1 MPIHLKQTHS
11 DWLDL
16 QQVFISQSS
25 DAALFRAFFE
35 HAHTPLLIV
44 DDDLQVLEA
53 NATASHILGLDS
65 GSPNDLLSGF
75 WSISA
80 TAVLRMIEGVKR
92 RRPVS
97 PVSARTSADLL
108 VEVDAFL
115 IEGDGAAAMG
125 VIVTDRSSI
134 DEAQRQLKDQE
145 ERYRSL
151 FEWAPVAM
159 REEDFTA
166 VGLWLGRLRAEGV
179 MDLAA
184 HMDDHPEDVERAIM
198 SIRTSRVN
206 AATVDL
212 LKAPSALAITR
223 GFREDELTPQVLGS
237 FKDQFLTLWNGD
249 TDHQAD
255 FVGVN
260 FIGQPFE
267 CRLWWKVPRTAAGR
281 DLSRVAVSL
290 LDLTQLRAT
299 ERRLERLVADKDRFI
314 ASVSHELRTP
324 LSAVLGLSEELATNW
339 ERFEEG
345 ELRELTGLIAAQS
358 ADLALLVEDLLVAAN
373 LDAGRVAISGAV
385 VDLKELAARAL
396 ADCQRSNPSVDSV
409 EILGPTTL
417 AFADPVRTRQII
429 RNLITNAVRYGGDEV
444 AVNVGASNRPYVAV
458 IDNGEGIA
466 LEHRESIFVAY
477 FQAETQERI
486 LGSLGLG
493 LSIARELAR
502 RMDGDLSYCYE
513 DSRSSF
519 RLDLPQA

>member
-1 MPIHLKQTHS
+1 MYLSP
-11 DWLDL
+11 
-16 QQVFISQSS
+16 SS

-35 HAHTPLLIV
+35 HANTPLLIINE
-44 DDDLQVLEA
+44 DLQILKA
-53 NATASHILGLDS
+53 NAAAGEILSLD
-65 GSPNDLLSGF
+65 GHSPADLLSGF
-75 WSISA
+75 WQVSA

-92 RRPVS
+92 KIPVS

-115 IEGDGAAAMG
+115 IGDGGAAALG
-125 VIVTDRSSI
+125 VILSDRSSV
-134 DEAQRQLKDQE
+134 DDAQRQLKDQE

-159 REEDFTA
+159 REEDFSA
-166 VGLWLGRLRAEGV
+166 VGVWLDRLRARGV
-179 MDLAA
+179 SDLAA
-184 HMDDHPEDVERAIM
+184 FMDDHPDDVERAIM

-212 LKAPSALAITR
+212 LKAPSVLAILR
-223 GFREDELTPQVLGS
+223 GFRSDELTPQVLGA

-260 FIGQPFE
+260 FVGQPFE
-267 CRLWWKVPRTAAGR
+267 CRLRWTVPRSVRGR

-299 ERRLERLVADKDRFI
+299 ERGLERLVEDKDRFI

-324 LSAVLGLSEELATNW
+324 LSTVFGLSEELSTNW
-339 ERFEEG
+339 EGFEED
-345 ELRELTGLIAAQS
+345 ERRELIGLVAAQS

-373 LDAGRVAISGAV
+373 LDAGRVSINGAV
-385 VDLKELAARAL
+385 IDLNELAAKAL
-396 ADCQRSNPSVDSV
+396 ADCQRSNSDLDSI
-409 EILGPTTL
+409 EISGPTTP
-417 AFADPVRTRQII
+417 AFADSARTRQII
-429 RNLITNAVRYGGDEV
+429 RNLITNAIRYGGDVITIEIGDHGQPYL
-444 AVNVGASNRPYVAV
+444 AVV
-458 IDNGEGIA
+458 DNGEGVA
-466 LEHRESIFVAY
+466 LEHREAIFVPY

-493 LSIARELAR
+493 LSISRELAK
-502 RMDGDLSYCYE
+502 RMDGDLSYAYK
-513 DSRSSF
+513 SARSIF
-519 RLDLPQA
+519 QLDLPQA

>member
-1 MPIHLKQTHS
+1 MPMYREQTYP
-11 DWLDL
+11 DWPDL
-16 QQVFISQSS
+16 QQVFISPSS

-35 HAHTPLLIV
+35 HAHTPLLII
-44 DDDLQVLEA
+44 DDDLQILEA
-53 NATASHILGLDS
+53 NASASDILGLES
-65 GSPNDLLSGF
+65 GSPNDLLNGF
-75 WSISA
+75 WRVSA

-92 RRPVS
+92 RIPVS

-115 IEGDGAAAMG
+115 IEDDGAVALG
-125 VIVTDRSSI
+125 VIVTDRSSV

-151 FEWAPVAM
+151 FEWAPVAL
-159 REEDFTA
+159 REEDFTS
-166 VGLWLGRLRAEGV
+166 VGLWLDRLRAEGV
-179 MDLAA
+179 MDLTS
-184 HMDDHPEDVERAIM
+184 HMDDHPEDVKRAIM

-212 LKAPSALAITR
+212 LKAPSMLAILR
-223 GFREDELTPQVLGS
+223 GFREDELTPQVLGA
-237 FKDQFLTLWNGD
+237 FKDQFLTLWNGG
-249 TDHQAD
+249 TNHQAD

-260 FIGQPFE
+260 FVGQPFE
-267 CRLWWKVPRTAAGR
+267 CRLRWRVPRSGGGR

-324 LSAVLGLSEELATNW
+324 LSAVFGLSEELATNW
-339 ERFEEG
+339 ECFEEG
-345 ELRELTGLIAAQS
+345 ELRELTGLVASQS

-385 VDLKELAARAL
+385 VDLRELAAKAL
-396 ADCQRSNPSVDSV
+396 ADCQRSNPTLDVI
-409 EILGPTTL
+409 EISGPNVL

-444 AVNVGASNRPYVAV
+444 AVEVGESGHPHVAV
-458 IDNGEGIA
+458 TDNGEGIA
-466 LEHRESIFVAY
+466 LEHREAIFVPY
-477 FQAETQERI
+477 FQAGTQERI

-502 RMDGDLSYCYE
+502 RMDGDLSYSYE
-513 DSRSSF
+513 GSRSSF